1 MRDFYLS
8 ERDFSQTICV
18 QLTVGQ
24 IDLRLNASVGDATY
38 FSELLGYI

>member
-1 MRDFYLS
+1 MRDFYLG

-18 QLTVGQ
+18 QLKAGQ
-24 IDLRLNASVGDATY
+24 IDLLNATVADATY